1 MNAEHAAYEARTVAV
16 KWNGREYTIAQLRS
30 LFDAN
35 RETGH
40 WKDPINVV
48 LDVRNVDVVGFCQA
62 IEFFQGDRPKVVNAG
77 TATTVRVT
85 SRGYVC

>member
-1 MNAEHAAYEARTVAV
+1 MNAEHAAYESKTVAV

-30 LFDAN
+30 LFDTN
-35 RETGH
+35 RGTEH
-40 WKDPINVV
+40 WKDSIDVV

-62 IEFFQGDRPKVVNAG
+62 VEFFQGDRPNVTNAG